1 VLLAYLDESYS
12 QDWYYM
18 AALLCDGAGA
28 QAITTALDETIAK
41 AARDHGV
48 APDAELHGYELFQG
62 EGWWKGVPPRVRIGV
77 YNEAFQAIADH
88 GRAVILRGL
97 HSAGLR
103 QRYASPDPPHTIVL
117 LHLLERVDDCAKVLN
132 EYALVIADEVG
143 EQAKHRSELAMYRKS
158 GTWGYR
164 ARKLTQIVDTLHFAP
179 SSASRLVQ
187 AIDLI
192 AFLYRRLETH
202 VEPNAKAKRANDQL
216 WARIEP
222 LIRHRLCW
230 YPVATPQMHE
240 GPASSGA

>member
-1 VLLAYLDESYS
+1 
-12 QDWYYM
+12 M

-28 QAITTALDETIAK
+28 QAITAALDRVVEK
-41 AARDHGV
+41 AVRDHGV
-48 APDAELHGYELFQG
+48 AEDAEMHGYELFQG

-77 YNEAFQAIADH
+77 YNDAFRAIGEH
-88 GRAVILRGL
+88 SRAIILRGI

-103 QRYASPDPPHTIVL
+103 QRYATPEPPHSVVL
-117 LHLLERVDDCAKVLN
+117 LHLLERIDDCAEGHG

-143 EQAKHRSELAMYRKS
+143 EQAKHRSDLAMYRRS

-187 AIDLI
+187 AIDLVV
-192 AFLYRRLETH
+192 FLYRRMETH
-202 VEPNAKAKRANDQL
+202 VEPVEKAKRANEML

-222 LIRHRLCW
+222 KIHHRLCW
-230 YPVATPQMHE
+230 RPL
-240 GPASSGA
+240 GR